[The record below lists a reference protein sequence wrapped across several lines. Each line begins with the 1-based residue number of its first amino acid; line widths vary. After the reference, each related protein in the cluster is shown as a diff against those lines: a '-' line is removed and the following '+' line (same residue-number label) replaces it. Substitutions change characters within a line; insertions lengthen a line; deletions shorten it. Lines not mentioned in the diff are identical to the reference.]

1 MRSLRTVFW
10 CLVISG
16 VFVPNSLSAAAP
28 SMDVL
33 LPKTTV
39 GFISA
44 LNFPRLTA
52 QWNKTQLGNLMKKA
66 EMKPFEEDLHEQMQ
80 SQWAAVSD
88 RLGIQL
94 DDLRGVP
101 TAEAALAMIRTTI
114 QTSSGPEPGAATT
127 LLMDVTGNANSARAL
142 LNKAQKGLL
151 PRGAKQKVLN
161 VQGVQVFVFDVPLPA
176 ALQAAAGAAG
186 AAAAPA
192 ATSLT
197 VYFLTDSVFCACDD
211 LNVTKDIIGRHI
223 SGRAAGSLSQVSGYQ
238 KVMKRCAADPPAHD
252 PNIKWF
258 MYPLGYAEATRA
270 ATPADKR
277 RRGKTIIE
285 IMRNQGYS
293 AFQGAGGFIDVS
305 ADGYQILHRT
315 AVYAPK
321 PWEKDKSINMFVF
334 PVGANFTP
342 QPWVGRDIATYF
354 TAYVDPLTIFDNFG
368 PLYDEILDAKVWQ
381 QTIDQMI
388 NDKDGPQINIRKEL
402 IAQLG
407 QRVTMVAD
415 YRLPITTTSER
426 LLWAIEVKDAARV
439 AKAIEKCV
447 NGDPSFKKRTI
458 NGQVIWE
465 IVEEEDSSVAPPTI
479 DVPSLGGPK
488 KEAKPKAN
496 TDDDQDKEGHFLPHG
511 AFAVANGQLF
521 IASHIDFLVKALKPI
536 APADQLATQKEFLKV
551 WDLTFNQLGVKQQT
565 ARSFS
570 WSDRAVQPTYELI
583 KQGKMP
589 QSESLLGRTLNSLSA
604 AGKKGAPRQQ
614 KINGAKLP
622 DFATVVAPALGP
634 ATASMTAEKDGW
646 FVKGVLVTK

>member
-1 MRSLRTVFW
+1 MRRLRNVFW
-10 CLVISG
+10 CLVMSG
-16 VFVPNSLSAAAP
+16 LVVPSSLSAGAP
-28 SMDVL
+28 SLDVL

-44 LNFPRLTA
+44 LNFPRLSQ
-52 QWNKTQLGNLMKKA
+52 QWNKTQLGNLMKKT

-80 SQWAAVSD
+80 SNWSAVAD

-101 TAEAALAMIRTTI
+101 TAEAALALIRTTV
-114 QTSSGPEPGAATT
+114 QTANGPEPGAATT
-127 LLMDVTGNANSARAL
+127 FLMDVTGNANNAQAL
-142 LNKAQKGLL
+142 LKKARQGLTAQ
-151 PRGAKQKVLN
+151 GAAETILN
-161 VQGVQVFVFDVPLPA
+161 VQGVKVYTFDVPLPA
-176 ALQAAAGAAG
+176 EKQAAAARGG

-197 VYFLTDSVFCACDD
+197 VYFLAKDVFCACDD
-211 LNVTKDIIGRHI
+211 LTVTKDIIGRLV
-223 SGRAAGSLSQVSGYQ
+223 GGAAAGSLSQVAGYQ
-238 KVMKRCAADPPAHD
+238 KVMKRCAADPPAHT

-285 IMRNQGYS
+285 IMRNQGYT
-293 AFQGAGGFIDVS
+293 AFQGAGGFVDVS
-305 ADGYQILHRT
+305 TDGYQILHRT

-334 PVGANFTP
+334 PVGSNFTP

-388 NDKDGPQINIRKEL
+388 NDKDGPQIDIRKEL

-426 LLWAIEVKDAARV
+426 LLWAIEVKDAAKV
-439 AKAIEKCV
+439 EKAIEKCV

-465 IVEEEDSSVAPPTI
+465 IVEEEDKGMAPPTI
-479 DVPSLGGPK
+479 ELPGGLGPK
-488 KEAKPKAN
+488 KDAKKP
-496 TDDDQDKEGHFLPHG
+496 DGEEDDKEGHFLPHG
-511 AFAVANGQLF
+511 AFTVAQGQLF
-521 IASHIDFLVKALKPI
+521 IASHIDFLVKSLKPI
-536 APADQLATQKEFLKV
+536 APAEQLATQKEFLSV
-551 WDLTFNQLGVKQQT
+551 WDLTFNHLGLKQQT

-604 AGKKGAPRQQ
+604 AGKKGALRQQ
-614 KINGAKLP
+614 RINGAKLP
-622 DFATVVAPALGP
+622 DFAKVVAPALGP